1 MSDIINEAL
10 IPIKQEITPNIRA
23 MMHQINRVNSIII
36 NMYTA
41 LLEHPTEN
49 DDDRT
54 VLAEDRNTLI
64 SLQHDQDIIL
74 HSLTHEAD
82 TLEGIGAPR
91 KVERY
96 FNFENGD
103 LVEVDK
109 EHYAGLPDEDE
120 DNTGGV
126 VHSYNVPDM

>member
-23 MMHQINRVNSIII
+23 MMHQIHRVNSVII

-41 LLEHPTEN
+41 LLDHAAEN
-49 DDDRT
+49 DEDRT
-54 VLAEDRNTLI
+54 RLAEDRNTLI

-91 KVERY
+91 NVERY

-109 EHYAGLPDEDE
+109 AHFAGLPEGAE
-120 DNTGGV
+120 V
-126 VHSYNVPDM
+126 I